1 MFLFCFHCAFGLP
14 CGVPNLWGA
23 SPQWLRPLHII
34 WFRSL
39 GSLALSSM
47 CGRRLCVIPISQATF
62 LKAETAAYSGVDSRV
77 ARTKKN
83 DEMKKKRVSRRLG
96 EAEHKTECDDP
107 SICVLD
113 DLAVE
118 ELNVGSACCL
128 LLSRKRSRRRRM
140 S

>member
-1 MFLFCFHCAFGLP
+1 
-14 CGVPNLWGA
+14 
-23 SPQWLRPLHII
+23 
-34 WFRSL
+34 
-39 GSLALSSM
+39 M
-47 CGRRLCVIPISQATF
+47 CGRRLCVIPIPQTTF

-96 EAEHKTECDDP
+96 EAEDKTECDDP

>member
-1 MFLFCFHCAFGLP
+1 
-14 CGVPNLWGA
+14 
-23 SPQWLRPLHII
+23 
-34 WFRSL
+34 
-39 GSLALSSM
+39 M
-47 CGRRLCVIPISQATF
+47 CGRRLCVIPFPQTKF

-77 ARTKKN
+77 ARTKRN

-96 EAEHKTECDDP
+96 EAEDKTECDDP
-107 SICVLD
+107 SICVSD

-128 LLSRKRSRRRRM
+128 LLSRKRPRQRRM